1 MNAPPT
7 QAPDGSLDAVNERI
21 LANMVSLMM
30 TPQTPPAIDAFKRF
44 MVTDEH
50 VEQMEATRKI
60 WRDVLAQ
67 NHLQA
72 WIGQAGSGK
81 TAVATF
87 AAGELA
93 SRGFQVLYLQ
103 EDASAGDLPA
113 MHEHAKRHGYALL
126 NSTLCG
132 SSPEEQL
139 DVLEGLAQDGADL
152 NGYVFILD
160 TLKKFAVLMSK
171 EGARAFFRLMRSLTL
186 RGATVILLG
195 HTNKHVGADGKPVF
209 EGVGDVRNDV
219 DELFY
224 LHATEKD
231 ERGIKTIT
239 LTPDKTRCDVKA
251 ATFTLDTSSMTVSAL
266 DRVID
271 VQEMEK
277 AKRQRQEDAEVIQ
290 AIDEALMSGGMNRTE
305 LIDLASASSGHGAKS
320 VRKVLD
326 RYLSEDKEDTNAL
339 WLLTRMRHNNTQ
351 YVSRRP
357 GR

>member
-1 MNAPPT
+1 MNGLL
-7 QAPDGSLDAVNERI
+7 DGLPEASRARI
-21 LANMVSLMM
+21 LGDMQAKMM
-30 TPQTPPAIDAFKRF
+30 EPLTPPPIDAFRRF
-44 MVTDEH
+44 MVTDEQ

-60 WRDVLAQ
+60 WRDLIAQ

-72 WIGQAGSGK
+72 WIGPAGSGK

-93 SRGFQVLYLQ
+93 PRNFQVLYLQ

-113 MHEHAKRHGYALL
+113 MHEHAKRHGYTLL
-126 NSTLCG
+126 NSTLG
-132 SSPEEQL
+132 GASPEEQL
-139 DVLEGLAQDGADL
+139 DVLEGLVQEGADL
-152 NGYVFILD
+152 NGYVFIFD
-160 TLKKFAVLMSK
+160 TLKKFALLMSK
-171 EGARAFFRLMRSLTL
+171 EGARAFFRLMRALTL

-231 ERGIKTIT
+231 ERGVRTIT

-251 ATFTLDTSSMTVSAL
+251 ATFTLDTTSMTVRAL

-271 VQEMEK
+271 VQELER

-290 AIDEALMSGGMNRTE
+290 AIDEALSSSGMNRTE
-305 LIDLASASSGHGAKS
+305 LIELASASSGHGARA

-326 RYLSEDKEDTNAL
+326 RYLSEDKEDAAAL
-339 WLLTRMRHNNTQ
+339 WLLTRLRHNNTQ
-351 YVSRRP
+351 YVSRKP